1 MKVEFFT
8 PSTFG
13 DCDIR
18 PDKYIRSIIK
28 NVRWQYLVRWLLQ
41 FKANRLQP

>member
-28 NVRWQYLVRWLLQ
+28 RPMAVSGPV
-41 FKANRLQP
+41 AITI